1 MTTTRRTLIAGAAAG
16 AAAMPLIRPGAQA
29 ATASVTDLL
38 PEGALGADAAK
49 GLPMP
54 GGVRLPET
62 PPSPGSSDSIGIAVV
77 GLGGYALNQMLPAMS
92 QAKGCHV
99 AAVVS
104 GNPEKAAR
112 IAAAYGVPADAIYS
126 YETFDQI
133 AGDDRIDAV
142 NIVLPTG
149 LHTVFTLKAFA
160 AGKHV
165 LCEKPMALTVAEC
178 DAMMAAAK
186 AADRRLMIA
195 YRCHF
200 EPYNLKAMELMRE
213 GAVGNL
219 RLVRTAN
226 HYVSGPTTP
235 QQNWR
240 FNRAMT
246 GGGPLEDYGLYGLQ
260 SALYL
265 SGELPAE
272 VYATTRQPEGDPRF
286 TEIFSHV
293 TAEFRFPSG
302 AVAYISSSYDAAG
315 ENSTFVTG
323 DEAVLRMEPA
333 TSYHGNTLTV
343 GRGRS
348 ARSYEPGESGVQF
361 AQMLDH
367 FASAVRDGTEII
379 VPGEMGR
386 RDTALIQTIYRS
398 AAEDRPLPFKS

>member
-16 AAAMPLIRPGAQA
+16 AAALPLIRPGSSAAQ
-29 ATASVTDLL
+29 SVAL
-38 PEGALGADAAK
+38 PEGALGTEAAK
-49 GLPMP
+49 GQPMP
-54 GGVRLPET
+54 GGVQLPDT
-62 PPSPGSSDSIGIAVV
+62 PPSPASPDSIGIAVV

-92 QAKGCHV
+92 RAKGCHV
-99 AAVVS
+99 AALVS

-126 YETFDQI
+126 YETFDEI

-178 DAMMAAAK
+178 DAMIAASK
-186 AADRRLMIA
+186 ATDRRLMIS

-219 RLVRTAN
+219 RLIRTAN
-226 HYVSGPTTP
+226 HYVSGPATP
-235 QQNWR
+235 QNNWR
-240 FNRAMT
+240 FNRALT
-246 GGGPLEDYGLYGLQ
+246 GGGPLEDYGIYGLQ

-272 VYATTRQPEGDPRF
+272 VYATTRQPKDDPRF
-286 TEIFSHV
+286 AEIFSHV
-293 TAEFRFPSG
+293 TAEFRFPAGAMAYVSG
-302 AVAYISSSYDAAG
+302 SYDAAG

-323 DEAVLRMEPA
+323 DKAILRMEPA

-343 GRGRS
+343 GRGRN
-348 ARSYEPGESGVQF
+348 AQDYTPGDSGVQF
-361 AQMLDH
+361 ADMLDH
-367 FASAVRDGTEII
+367 FASAVREGTAII

-386 RDTALIQTIYRS
+386 RDTALIDTIYRS
-398 AAEDRPLPFKS
+398 AAAGRALPFTA